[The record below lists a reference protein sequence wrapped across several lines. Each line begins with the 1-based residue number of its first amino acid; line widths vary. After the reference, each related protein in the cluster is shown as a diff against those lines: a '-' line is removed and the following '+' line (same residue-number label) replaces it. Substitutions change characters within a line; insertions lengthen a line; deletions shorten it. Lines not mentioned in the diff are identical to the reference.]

1 MTEPIFD
8 HDRLDVYR
16 LSIDYVASSF
26 DTAKDLTGC
35 HRHARDQW
43 LRAAQS
49 IPLNIAEGN
58 GKRSLKD
65 RSRFLDIAR
74 GSALECVAIQDVL
87 AVTDGMNDE
96 CHCRLKQRL
105 HRIVSMLT
113 RLIARSDVVAE
124 SETEYNAGF
133 DGEYEYE
140 YRDAE
145 YEYDE
150 DVKPEQS
157 HAPEDGLR
165 GFLNG
170 KSIVRPR

>member
-1 MTEPIFD
+1 MTELIFD

-16 LSIDYVASSF
+16 LLIDYVSSSF
-26 DTAKDLTGC
+26 AVAKDLNGC

-43 LRAAQS
+43 LRSAQS

-58 GKRSLKD
+58 GKRSLRD

-87 AVTDGMNDE
+87 SATDGLNDE
-96 CHCRLKQRL
+96 RHRQLKQML

-124 SETEYNAGF
+124 PAAQYNAGV
-133 DGEYEYE
+133 EYKYE
-140 YRDAE
+140 YREAE

-150 DVKPEQS
+150 SRKPEPGR
-157 HAPEDGLR
+157 APKDGLR
-165 GFLNG
+165 GFTNG
-170 KSIVRPR
+170 KSTVRPR

>member
-16 LSIDYVASSF
+16 LSIDYVAQSF
-26 DTAKDLTGC
+26 AIAKQLNGL

-65 RSRFLDIAR
+65 RNRFLDIAR
-74 GSALECVAIQDVL
+74 GLALECASIQDVL
-87 AVTDGMNDE
+87 AATDGIDDPSHGE
-96 CHCRLKQRL
+96 LKRML
-105 HRIVSMLT
+105 KRIVSMLT
-113 RLIARSDVVAE
+113 RLIGRADVV
-124 SETEYNAGF
+124 SETSEEYNPAV
-133 DGEYEYE
+133 EYE

-145 YEYDE
+145 YEYE
-150 DVKPEQS
+150 HEEQPEPS
-157 HAPEDGLR
+157 RSG
-165 GFLNG
+165 
-170 KSIVRPR
+170 